1 MFSSCRPSSTRA
13 TNPTH
18 RSYKGHEDAQN
29 IVALQETS
37 TWRMD
42 EINLIQKVKNPPFPC
57 ATLPRNSF
65 LGKERLSVQVF
76 CGECTTRA

>member
-1 MFSSCRPSSTRA
+1 MFSSVRPSA
-13 TNPTH
+13 THEANHTH

-29 IVALQETS
+29 IRSLQETS

-57 ATLPRNSF
+57 ATLLRNPF
-65 LGKERLSVQVF
+65 LGK
-76 CGECTTRA
+76 